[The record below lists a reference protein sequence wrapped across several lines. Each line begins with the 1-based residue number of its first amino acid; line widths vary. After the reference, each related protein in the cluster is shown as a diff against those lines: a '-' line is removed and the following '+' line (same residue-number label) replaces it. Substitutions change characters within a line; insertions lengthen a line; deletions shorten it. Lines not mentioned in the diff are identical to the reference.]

1 MVQTE
6 QVTVN
11 EIASSDERLIAM
23 FAHLSIFFGSLIV
36 PVIFWAI
43 YRERSR
49 FVSFHS
55 LQSLFFHL
63 AYTAV
68 IVVLAIFVAIVAAL
82 TGLMG
87 KKGSTP
93 VTPDVFQ
100 IIIILALAIVVI
112 GFVFGSIGMAIYLAI
127 SAYKGGLKKYPVIGN
142 IIYAR
147 VYGTIR
153 K

>member
-1 MVQTE
+1 MDQFESIPASETIP
-6 QVTVN
+6 N
-11 EIASSDERLIAM
+11 EDRLIAM

-36 PVIFWAI
+36 PLIFWAI
-43 YRERSR
+43 YREKSK

-87 KKGSTP
+87 KSGSTP
-93 VTPDVFQ
+93 PSPDAFQ
-100 IIIILALAIVVI
+100 IIIILALSFVVI
-112 GFVFGSIGMAIYLAI
+112 GFVFGSIALAIINAI
-127 SAYKGGLKKYPVIGN
+127 SAYKGGMKKYPVIGKMV
-142 IIYAR
+142 YKR
-147 VYGTIR
+147 VYGE
-153 K
+153 